1 MISTKIMAETDLYD
15 NRKVYLNEQ
24 KGEQGMSVLVL
35 NTLSEYN
42 DEVLELQNQI
52 CAQSEGSEVVH
63 TKEMKISHCIG
74 CNYCWLKTPGIC
86 TIKDDY
92 EIILKKILQ
101 HEKIVFITET
111 KFGFVSYGTKNL
123 LDRIL
128 PIATMYLQFVDG
140 QMRHVPRYDIRPQM
154 GIIYTGDAE
163 HAYLERW
170 MERTALNFESTSL
183 GVFSLEEGRRILSC
197 I

>member
-1 MISTKIMAETDLYD
+1 
-15 NRKVYLNEQ
+15 
-24 KGEQGMSVLVL
+24 MSVLVL

-52 CAQSEGSEVVH
+52 CAQSGGSEVVY
-63 TKEMKISHCIG
+63 TKEMKILHCIG

-92 EIILKKILQ
+92 EIIFKKILQ

-111 KFGFVSYGTKNL
+111 KFGFVSYQTKNL

-140 QMRHVPRYDIRPQM
+140 QMRHVPRYDVRPQM
-154 GIIYTGDAE
+154 GIIYTGNAE
-163 HAYLERW
+163 YAYLERW
-170 MERTALNFESTSL
+170 MERVTLNFESTSL
-183 GVFSLEEGRRILSC
+183 GVFSLEEGRGILSC

>member
-1 MISTKIMAETDLYD
+1 
-15 NRKVYLNEQ
+15 
-24 KGEQGMSVLVL
+24 MSVLVL
-35 NTLSEYN
+35 NTLSEC
-42 DEVLELQNQI
+42 DDKILELQKLI
-52 CAQSEGSEVVH
+52 CEKAAGSEVVY
-63 TKEMKISHCIG
+63 TKDMKISHCIG

-101 HEKIVFITET
+101 HEKIVFITDT
-111 KFGFVSYGTKNL
+111 KFGFVSYQTKNL

-140 QMRHVPRYDIRPQM
+140 EMRHVPRYDIRPQM
-154 GIIYTGDAE
+154 GIIYTGNPDQ
-163 HAYLERW
+163 AYLEKW
-170 MERTALNFESTSL
+170 MERTTLNFESTSL
-183 GVFSLEEGRRILSC
+183 GVFSVEEGRGILSC

>member
-1 MISTKIMAETDLYD
+1 
-15 NRKVYLNEQ
+15 
-24 KGEQGMSVLVL
+24 MSVLVL
-35 NTLSEYN
+35 NTLPES
-42 DEVLELQNQI
+42 DACVSELQNQI
-52 CAQSEGSEVVH
+52 CAKAEGSEVIY
-63 TKEMKISHCIG
+63 TKDMKLSHCIG

-101 HEKIVFITET
+101 HEKIVFITDT
-111 KFGFVSYGTKNL
+111 KFGFVSYRTKNL

-140 QMRHVPRYDIRPQM
+140 QMRHVPRYNIHPQM
-154 GIIYTGDAE
+154 GLIYTGTAE
-163 HAYLERW
+163 HAYLEKW
-170 MERTALNFESTSL
+170 MERTTLNFESTSL
-183 GVFSLEEGRRILSC
+183 GVFSLEEGRGILAC

>member
-1 MISTKIMAETDLYD
+1 M
-15 NRKVYLNEQ
+15 VY
-24 KGEQGMSVLVL
+24 
-35 NTLSEYN
+35 
-42 DEVLELQNQI
+42 
-52 CAQSEGSEVVH
+52 
-63 TKEMKISHCIG
+63 TKEMKIFHCIG

-111 KFGFVSYGTKNL
+111 KFGFASYQTKNL

-140 QMRHVPRYDIRPQM
+140 QMRYVPRYDVCSQM
-154 GIIYTGDAE
+154 GIIYTGNAE
-163 HAYLERW
+163 HAYLGRW
-170 MERTALNFESTSL
+170 IQKALFNYIAKKNGCKKL
-183 GVFSLEEGRRILSC
+183 LDDKPYQVK
-197 I
+197 